1 MLERGAAGKPLW
13 VRINALDSGAALAD
27 LASVM
32 PAAPTASCCPNAA
45 AATTCDNCRTIWR
58 HSKPRGTPNRARPES
73 WPSSPKPRN
82 PCSDC
87 MTTAMPRPPLGLV
100 VGAEDLAADVGALR
114 NRAAGRYA
122 EPFRLAR
129 SLCLMAAAAGVRAV
143 DTVCVD
149 LDAPEVLA
157 DESRE
162 AFHDGFVAKM
172 AVHPRHIAAINL
184 ALTPDDSQLRWARA
198 VIAAF
203 AETPAAGALRLDGK
217 MIDRPHLRLA
227 RRLLKED

>member
-1 MLERGAAGKPLW
+1 MLPKCGGRDDLRQLSHYLAAFEAAGHAEQGATRILAIVTETAQSLFGLHDYRDATPRLW
-13 VRINALDSGAALAD
+13 GL
-27 LASVM
+27 
-32 PAAPTASCCPNAA
+32 
-45 AATTCDNCRTIWR
+45 
-58 HSKPRGTPNRARPES
+58 S
-73 WPSSPKPRN
+73 W
-82 PCSDC
+82 
-87 MTTAMPRPPLGLV
+87 
-100 VGAEDLAADVGALR
+100 GAEDLAADVGALR

-129 SLCLMAAAAGVRAV
+129 SLCLMAAAAAGVRAV

>member
-1 MLERGAAGKPLW
+1 M
-13 VRINALDSGAALAD
+13 
-27 LASVM
+27 
-32 PAAPTASCCPNAA
+32 
-45 AATTCDNCRTIWR
+45 
-58 HSKPRGTPNRARPES
+58 
-73 WPSSPKPRN
+73 
-82 PCSDC
+82 
-87 MTTAMPRPPLGLV
+87 
-100 VGAEDLAADVGALR
+100 
-114 NRAAGRYA
+114 
-122 EPFRLAR
+122 
-129 SLCLMAAAAGVRAV
+129 RAV

>member
-1 MLERGAAGKPLW
+1 MRRP
-13 VRINALDSGAALAD
+13 RR
-27 LASVM
+27 
-32 PAAPTASCCPNAA
+32 P
-45 AATTCDNCRTIWR
+45 ATTVALSGGIRSRGHAEQGATRILAIVTETAQSLFGLHDYDATPRLWGLSWARRIWPRT
-58 HSKPRGTPNRARPES
+58 
-73 WPSSPKPRN
+73 
-82 PCSDC
+82 
-87 MTTAMPRPPLGLV
+87 
-100 VGAEDLAADVGALR
+100 GALR

>member
-1 MLERGAAGKPLW
+1 MLPKCGGRDDLRQLSHYLAAFEAAGHAEQGAT
-13 VRINALDSGAALAD
+13 RILAI
-27 LASVM
+27 VTE
-32 PAAPTASCCPNAA
+32 TAQS
-45 AATTCDNCRTIWR
+45 
-58 HSKPRGTPNRARPES
+58 
-73 WPSSPKPRN
+73 
-82 PCSDC
+82 CSDC
-87 MTTAMPRPPLGLV
+87 MTTRCHARLWGLSW
-100 VGAEDLAADVGALR
+100 GAEDLAADVGALR
-114 NRAAGRYA
+114 NRAAGAMPSLSAWR
-122 EPFRLAR
+122 AR
-129 SLCLMAAAAGVRAV
+129 SASWPPPPGVRAV